1 VCRFHSCRCPSIHL
15 TAVAFHFIEIHKLN
29 IAICVHTHTH
39 THTVQWSI
47 IHPWQRKYWFY
58 KERQL
63 VPDIY
68 VWNLKKVEFIE
79 IESRIMVTR
88 GWGIWGEAWQ
98 RVHTCSWRWISSGIY
113 PFSIHLLANA
123 LRYFHISA
131 LVNNTAINMGVHVS
145 FWYPIFICYG
155 YIPRNKIAESCG
167 RSVFNFL
174 KNLQVFLIMT
184 DWTVL
189 PRLLSDVSSYK
200 GPNPMMSASHL
211 RPHLNLIT
219 SQTPPSNVIN
229 RG

>member
-1 VCRFHSCRCPSIHL
+1 MSFYPSYCSCIPLYWNTQAQYRYMCS
-15 TAVAFHFIEIHKLN
+15 
-29 IAICVHTHTH
+29 HTH

-63 VPDIY
+63 VPNIY

-167 RSVFNFL
+167 RSVFKFFFFFFFFF
-174 KNLQVFLIMT
+174 V
-184 DWTVL
+184 
-189 PRLLSDVSSYK
+189 
-200 GPNPMMSASHL
+200 H
-211 RPHLNLIT
+211 
-219 SQTPPSNVIN
+219 
-229 RG
+229 

>member
-1 VCRFHSCRCPSIHL
+1 MLSFKFIPHFSIELFVCADSILVDVLLSILLQLHSALLKYTSSISLYVFTH
-15 TAVAFHFIEIHKLN
+15 T
-29 IAICVHTHTH
+29 HTHTH

-113 PFSIHLLANA
+113 PFSVHLLANA
-123 LRYFHISA
+123 LGYFHISA

-174 KNLQVFLIMT
+174 KNLHSISHN
-184 DWTVL
+184 DWL
-189 PRLLSDVSSYK
+189 NRLTQAPLWC
-200 GPNPMMSASHL
+200 L
-211 RPHLNLIT
+211 LL
-219 SQTPPSNVIN
+219 
-229 RG
+229 